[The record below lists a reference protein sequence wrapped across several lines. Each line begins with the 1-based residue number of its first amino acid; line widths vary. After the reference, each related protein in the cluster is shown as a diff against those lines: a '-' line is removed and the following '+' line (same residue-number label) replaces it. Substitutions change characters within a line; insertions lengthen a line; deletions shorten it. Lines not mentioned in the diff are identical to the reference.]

1 MNKLIQIFKALSD
14 KNRLRILLMLSRK
27 KLCVCEIQAILGVTI
42 STVSKHLSILKD
54 VGFISDEKEGKWINY
69 LLNKSSKEAVLIQL
83 LLLIQF
89 YLSDDELVKSDLE
102 KVGTVCRNQLC
113 SI

>member
-1 MNKLIQIFKALSD
+1 
-14 KNRLRILLMLSRK
+14 MLSRK
-27 KLCVCEIQAILGVTI
+27 KLCVCEIQAILGVTV

-54 VGFISDEKEGKWINY
+54 IGLIFDEKDGKWINY
-69 LLNKSSKEAVLIQL
+69 ALNKSSNEAVLIQL

-102 KVGTVCRNQLC
+102 KVETVCRNQLC
-113 SI
+113 SS